1 MFGTVQPDA
10 VLMDIRMPVMDGLEA
25 TRRIRSVS
33 ADVPIIAMSAY
44 SSGSEIESARNAGCN
59 EFLVKPLSQYSLH
72 RALNAALAEFKGKG
86 KSYPGRPRKRNV
98 PQAVCCGTF
107 RFIVWRAYRYR
118 CEIRVMNSSR
128 VRWSERKIPVK
139 AEVVVAD
146 CCFSMPRICMHM

>member
-1 MFGTVQPDA
+1 MNCTRKFRCDGVMYMIKVLLADDQELIRESLGFVLGAQGDITVVGMAKNGREAIELVRSEKPDV

-72 RALNAALAEFKGKG
+72 RALNAALVELKGKG
-86 KSYPGRPRKRNV
+86 KS
-98 PQAVCCGTF
+98 
-107 RFIVWRAYRYR
+107 
-118 CEIRVMNSSR
+118 
-128 VRWSERKIPVK
+128 
-139 AEVVVAD
+139 
-146 CCFSMPRICMHM
+146 